1 MTHLPDAPDDP
12 MRLLVV
18 RDTSLSLDEVYA
30 AVGTVR
36 DHDHDHN
43 HDGGRPVASLAYSAH
58 PGAEAEPRRVAEK
71 VAADLPVRAVA
82 AVHRAG
88 HRAVGDVALAVGRV
102 GRALSPRGALALQSV
117 DGALSFALRAAFA
130 MAVPALP
137 LALAGRADHAVYT
150 MLGSFT
156 TTFGRILPYAR
167 RARVLALV
175 AVAMTACVGCGSA
188 LAVWTQPRDGGAGAA
203 VTVAAMAVVA
213 GAAKFAC
220 DAARL
225 SGLGTVMLLFS
236 FAVAANGATE
246 PADILLQTG
255 LAAIGAAVAWALAVL
270 GRFLHR
276 DRPQRLAVAAALRE
290 LADLWEAAG
299 TGNGH
304 GLVRHRATAAVLQAY
319 RTLGV
324 LPPTTAQR
332 GGRGDTCLRL
342 TDLAWALLVGSAR
355 RVPDDPT
362 GLARNLRRQVRLLVS
377 RRRRLP
383 GILPEL
389 AVPSLIA
396 QSAVPGAVPAGPT
409 TLRATELRASEL
421 VRGRDDAPGA
431 DAYGVDA
438 HGADA
443 PGTGAPGTG
452 APGGEAAGRIAQA
465 APSRTAILL
474 VPALRMVL
482 GTGLAGAAA
491 LLSGLGHG
499 YWAAISAAAVLHSV
513 NVRTAAQ
520 RSVQRT
526 LGTMAGLVLALGVL
540 AARPDPVV
548 LVLVIVLLE
557 FLLEYVVARNY
568 GLGVVFLTPLAL
580 LLTDLAAPSPA
591 GDLVQDRAL
600 SSLLGVGIALLCA
613 LVVVHDRAA
622 VRARRALTACRAASI
637 RAERA
642 LDARDLESFP
652 IVQGQLAAA
661 VVELREAD
669 DAAAGE
675 LWPAE
680 IDPTELAAAE
690 HRGHLLLERLARWR

>member
-1 MTHLPDAPDDP
+1 MLSDRGEPDGRGAPDAGRGPKG
-12 MRLLVV
+12 
-18 RDTSLSLDEVYA
+18 RDAPGGWRRA
-30 AVGTVR
+30 AV
-36 DHDHDHN
+36 
-43 HDGGRPVASLAYSAH
+43 
-58 PGAEAEPRRVAEK
+58 
-71 VAADLPVRAVA
+71 RA
-82 AVHRAG
+82 
-88 HRAVGDVALAVGRV
+88 

-117 DGALSFALRAAFA
+117 DGALSFALRAALA

-156 TTFGRILPYAR
+156 TTFGRNLPYAR

-175 AVAMTACVGCGSA
+175 AVAMTASVGCGSA
-188 LAVWTQPRDGGAGAA
+188 LAAWAQPRDGGAGAA
-203 VTVAAMAVVA
+203 VTVAATALVA

-225 SGLGTVMLLFS
+225 SGLGAVLLLFS
-236 FAVAANGATE
+236 FAVAANGSTD
-246 PADILLQTG
+246 PADILPQTA
-255 LAAIGAAVAWALAVL
+255 LAATGAAVAWVLAVL
-270 GRFLHR
+270 GWFAHP

-299 TGNGH
+299 AGNGR

-324 LPPTTAQR
+324 LPPSGAQR

-355 RVPDDPT
+355 RLPDDPA

-383 GILPEL
+383 RILPEL

-396 QSAVPGAVPAGPT
+396 RGAAVPGAVPDGST
-409 TLRATELRASEL
+409 TLRATELRATEL
-421 VRGRDDAPGA
+421 VLGRGGQ
-431 DAYGVDA
+431 G
-438 HGADA
+438 
-443 PGTGAPGTG
+443 
-452 APGGEAAGRIAQA
+452 
-465 APSRTAILL
+465 RTAILL

-482 GTGLAGAAA
+482 GTGLAGGAA
-491 LLSGLGHG
+491 LLLGLGHG
-499 YWAAISAAAVLHSV
+499 YWAAISAAAVLHSI

-520 RSVQRT
+520 RAVQRT
-526 LGTMAGLVLALGVL
+526 LGTMAGLMLALGVL
-540 AARPDPVV
+540 AAHPEPVV

-580 LLTDLAAPSPA
+580 LLTDLAAPSPT

-600 SSLLGVGIALLCA
+600 SSLLGVGIALVCA

-622 VRARRALTACRAASI
+622 VRAQRALAACAAASA

-642 LDARDLESFP
+642 LEERAQDGGAARSFP
-652 IVQGQLAAA
+652 VVQTRLAAA

-690 HRGHLLLERLARWR
+690 RRAYALLDRLARWG

>member
-1 MTHLPDAPDDP
+1 
-12 MRLLVV
+12 
-18 RDTSLSLDEVYA
+18 
-30 AVGTVR
+30 
-36 DHDHDHN
+36 
-43 HDGGRPVASLAYSAH
+43 
-58 PGAEAEPRRVAEK
+58 
-71 VAADLPVRAVA
+71 
-82 AVHRAG
+82 
-88 HRAVGDVALAVGRV
+88 
-102 GRALSPRGALALQSV
+102 
-117 DGALSFALRAAFA
+117 

-156 TTFGRILPYAR
+156 TTFGRNLPYAR

-188 LAVWTQPRDGGAGAA
+188 LAVWAQPRDGGAGAA
-203 VTVAAMAVVA
+203 VTVVATAVVA

-225 SGLGTVMLLFS
+225 SGLGAVLLLFS
-236 FAVAANGATE
+236 FAVAANGSTD
-246 PADILLQTG
+246 PADILLQTA
-255 LAAIGAAVAWALAVL
+255 LAAIGAAVAWILAVL
-270 GRFLHR
+270 GWFAHP

-299 TGNGH
+299 AGNVH

-324 LPPTTAQR
+324 LPPSAAQR

-355 RVPDDPT
+355 RVPDDPA

-383 GILPEL
+383 RILPEL

-396 QSAVPGAVPAGPT
+396 QGAAVPGVVAPGPT
-409 TLRATELRASEL
+409 TLRATELRATEL
-421 VRGRDDAPGA
+421 VMGRDAPRADAPGA
-431 DAYGVDA
+431 
-438 HGADA
+438 
-443 PGTGAPGTG
+443 GAPGAG
-452 APGGEAAGRIAQA
+452 APGAGAAGRVAPGRV

-482 GTGLAGAAA
+482 GTGLAGGAA
-491 LLSGLGHG
+491 LLFGLGHG

-520 RSVQRT
+520 RAVQRT
-526 LGTMAGLVLALGVL
+526 LGTMAGLLLALGVL

-580 LLTDLAAPSPA
+580 LLTDLAVPSPA

-600 SSLLGVGIALLCA
+600 SSLLGVGIALVCA

-622 VRARRALTACRAASI
+622 VRAQRALTACRAASA

-642 LDARDLESFP
+642 LDERAVESFP
-652 IVQGQLAAA
+652 VAQGQLAAA

-690 HRGHLLLERLARWR
+690 HRGYLLLERFARWK